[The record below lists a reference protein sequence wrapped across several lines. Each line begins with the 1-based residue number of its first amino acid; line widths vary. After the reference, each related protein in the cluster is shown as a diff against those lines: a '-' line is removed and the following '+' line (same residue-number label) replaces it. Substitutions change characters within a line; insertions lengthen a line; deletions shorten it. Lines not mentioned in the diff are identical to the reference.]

1 MTHLWEVTKI
11 GQLKSQVSKNYIN
24 LTLSNPQEKSSFI
37 KSLSQTLAKVIEMR
51 CKTPL
56 EKIAKAK
63 TFFLIFVLKQIGN
76 QIEFNKIRVFPSDS
90 FFVFPTRNFIL
101 FVNICVFDSIH
112 RNRRHVL
119 KTSFFVYWYIRW
131 GANSYM
137 TPEIQINGIRRRE
150 GLSQQCFF
158 YRCLEIIFQEQTKWE
173 KIIANQLLNPNRQ
186 SLRCYSYQNISINRF
201 VSERHI

>member
-1 MTHLWEVTKI
+1 
-11 GQLKSQVSKNYIN
+11 
-24 LTLSNPQEKSSFI
+24 
-37 KSLSQTLAKVIEMR
+37 MR

-56 EKIAKAK
+56 EKIANKKSEIFCFK
-63 TFFLIFVLKQIGN
+63 TNRKSKEI
-76 QIEFNKIRVFPSDS
+76 
-90 FFVFPTRNFIL
+90 TRNFIL

-173 KIIANQLLNPNRQ
+173 KIKANQLLYPNRQ
-186 SLRCYSYQNISINRF
+186 SHRCYSYQNIRINRF
-201 VSERHI
+201 ATKRHI